1 MKHVL
6 LFFALLLSV
15 GAWAL
20 PVKKATFNFSKP
32 WTLSPSYPASAFET
46 TTEGPSIK
54 VSDVSFTSGD
64 VTLKFNDERN
74 ATGDWLAKH
83 TPSGQSTYYT
93 LDMSDNSRMV
103 VTGSDV
109 KILSVTVGKGS
120 TQGGFGLEKG
130 QGGTFNSAS
139 SDFCCQ
145 WKADGSTY
153 HSVSFF
159 VSGSGT
165 GAHFNTV
172 TVEYSPKADVLT
184 PSSTTLA
191 DGATVGSF
199 SSFGLDFGRSISLL
213 GGTATL
219 TTPDGKTQSLNAS
232 ANGST
237 LTLGV
242 SEALTTDGKYSV
254 NIPTGMIE
262 DAEGYTNTAL
272 SYTFTVK
279 KDRAIFNPITVSPTE
294 GYQTSMSLTE
304 PITITFDGL
313 IGKVSDKALE
323 LKLNGT
329 TVNGVTFKIS
339 DDHKSIVGTF
349 NVEVTMTDLGT
360 YTLTIPEGYVH
371 NAAWNVEDA
380 DRWNKAVTYSW
391 LVSNKKPDTETMKAA
406 KSLLAI
412 SGVGYPSTDSEA
424 RKALSDLV
432 NAETTPSDDDL
443 KVAMANFYKETNV
456 TLPEDGKYYK
466 IYGVNEKSAK
476 LYLTYDGTAVKLS
489 SSQADAY
496 SFKAESKGDGKVAFS
511 TLDGKYLHLLTK
523 FDTYTGTSPKNV
535 TTAYDASVNDLTL
548 ARLSVENTDPEKTFG
563 TFSVKGSLGKDPATS
578 NEDIA
583 YDLLDFTLNSI
594 LTNPKYNKLF
604 FNENVSNAFVFEEG
618 SKPAEESV
626 DVDVTLTPSTIKS
639 LSEEMRLSF
648 THNSGVTL
656 KDGVVPAVTDEKGN
670 AVSGAS
676 ATITPLE
683 NSNMDFVVKVSGI
696 TKEGTY
702 KLVFPKG
709 TFSFVDNN
717 KQVTSNEL
725 TETFTLSTS
734 STPDPTPD
742 PTPSD
747 FKHYQY
753 WEKLPAQGG
762 SQAEYPKDYITQYIV
777 LIDRMQTNGLVGNP
791 KARVELVEYSNNK
804 LMGYGHFEADPE
816 HTDNNNYA
824 LKLVWDHPIDMVH
837 VRTTDYTFKIPE
849 GAFGDSNYGKYLKD
863 PSSVKSSDCTVNDS
877 FTSTYSINT
886 TLTGIRDINAE
897 DNAAKVIYDLQGRRV
912 ERVTKTGIYI
922 VNGKKTVI
930 WK

>member
-1 MKHVL
+1 M
-6 LFFALLLSV
+6 
-15 GAWAL
+15 GAWAV
-20 PVKKATFNFSKP
+20 PTKTATFNFSKP
-32 WTLSPSYPASAFET
+32 WSLSPSYPASAFET
-46 TTEGPSIK
+46 TEGPSLK

-64 VTLKFNDERN
+64 VTLKFNDESN

-83 TPSGQSTYYT
+83 TSSDQSTYYT
-93 LDMSDNSRMV
+93 LDMNDNSRMV

-172 TVEYSPKADVLT
+172 TVTYAPKSDVLT
-184 PSSTTLA
+184 PSSTTIA
-191 DGATVGSF
+191 DGTTVGSF
-199 SSFGLDFGRSISLL
+199 SSIGLDFGRSISLL
-213 GGTATL
+213 GGIATL

-232 ANGST
+232 ASGST

-242 SEALTTDGKYSV
+242 SSALTDDGSYTISV
-254 NIPTGMIE
+254 PSNMIE
-262 DAEGYTNTAL
+262 DAEGYTNTSL

-279 KDRAIFNPITVSPTE
+279 KDRATFNPVTVDPAE
-294 GYQTSMSLTE
+294 GYVGKSLKST
-304 PITITFDGL
+304 ITITFADAVGTVKSDGQ
-313 IGKVSDKALE
+313 ALM
-323 LKLNGT
+323 LNGKPKI
-329 TVNGVTFKIS
+329 GITFK
-339 DDHKSIVGTF
+339 KSETNPKQIIGTI
-349 NVEVTMTDLGT
+349 NGGKDVTDEGT
-360 YTLTIPEGYVH
+360 WTLTLPEGFVH
-371 NAAWNVEDA
+371 NELYNVSEYDN
-380 DRWNKAVTYSW
+380 WSKETTFTWSVTSKA
-391 LVSNKKPDTETMKAA
+391 PDTETMKAA
-406 KSLLAI
+406 KALLAVE
-412 SGVGYPSTDSEA
+412 GVGYPATDSEA

-432 NAETTPSDDDL
+432 NAETTPSDDNL
-443 KVAMANFYKETNV
+443 KVAMANFYKETNI

-466 IYGVNEKSAK
+466 IYGVNSEGKK
-476 LYLTYDGTAVKLS
+476 LYLAYDGSAVSLKEAES
-489 SSQADAY
+489 SAY
-496 SFKAESKGDGKVAFS
+496 SFKAEAKTGNKVAFS
-511 TLDGKYLHLLTK
+511 TLDGKYLHVLMNSTGYDLTS
-523 FDTYTGTSPKNV
+523 DKNV
-535 TTAYDASVNDLTL
+535 TDSYLPSVNDLTL
-548 ARLSVENTDPEKTFG
+548 TRLASDKLDATLTFG
-563 TFSVKGSLGKDPATS
+563 KFLVNGCLGKKKHGTDTYVNAL
-578 NEDIA
+578 I
-583 YDLLDFTLNSI
+583 DFS
-594 LTNPKYNKLF
+594 
-604 FNENVSNAFVFEEG
+604 ENVELPVSDSQYTDIFFKQDFSNAFVFEEG
-618 SKPAEESV
+618 TKPAEESV
-626 DVDVTLTPSTIKS
+626 DINVTFTPSTIKS

-648 THNSGVTL
+648 THNNGVTL
-656 KDGVVPAVTDEKGN
+656 KDGVVLTVTDENGN
-670 AVSGAS
+670 VVSGAS

-734 STPDPTPD
+734 STPD

-877 FTSTYSINT
+877 FTSTYYINT
-886 TLTGIRDINAE
+886 TLTGIRDINAD